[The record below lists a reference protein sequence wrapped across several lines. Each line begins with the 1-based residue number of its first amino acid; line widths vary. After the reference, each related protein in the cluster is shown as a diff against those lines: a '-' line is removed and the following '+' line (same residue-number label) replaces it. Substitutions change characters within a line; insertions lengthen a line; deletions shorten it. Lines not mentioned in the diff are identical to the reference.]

1 MARQTLACFRLSDSQ
16 LLAAI
21 AVSLYL
27 SKELHA
33 ERKSP
38 SFSAMQ
44 RMSSLSTWDPLIG
57 SELLAVFWKI
67 IRFTCKNQSVPNSL
81 LMKYLL

>member
-16 LLAAI
+16 PLAAI

-27 SKELHA
+27 RKQLQA
-33 ERKSP
+33 ERKSS

-44 RMSSLSTWDPLIG
+44 RMSSLST
-57 SELLAVFWKI
+57 
-67 IRFTCKNQSVPNSL
+67 
-81 LMKYLL
+81 